1 MRINSLDG
9 LRGIAILFVL
19 LIHHKL
25 FNNGW
30 MGVDLFFVLSGFLIT
45 QILWTERTSTF
56 YWKRFYIKRATRIMP
71 PLVLTILLA
80 WIFTPGASAYAALG
94 YLLTLGGFMELTK
107 YHITPLGPLWS
118 LAVEEHFYLLWPFAV
133 RLLPRKGLFGVLAF
147 LIFGVPVLRL
157 LFSHPVPM
165 AQLSPIYFITP
176 FRIDEMAFG
185 CLLAITAQTESGIRL
200 LTRWSQW
207 LFLGS
212 LAVYLGAWQH
222 FHHVAFFPGAHT
234 RLFDSIGYSLVAL
247 ICCAG
252 VAHVRFHPEGRVSR
266 CLSWRPLVFLGRIS
280 YGVYL
285 YHLLAKTAVMHLSG
299 VTSERAAFFLDFP
312 CVILL
317 AWLSFRFYETPIMR
331 WGKRRS
337 DSYLAAAC
345 SAPSGRGSAAQAPE
359 PSTEAVALTGLQ
371 RLPT

>member
-19 LIHHKL
+19 LIHHNL

-45 QILWTERTSTF
+45 QILWSDRKSPL
-56 YWKRFYIKRATRIMP
+56 YWRMFYIKRATRILP

-80 WIFTPGASAYAALG
+80 WIFTPRASVYAALC
-94 YLLTLGGFMELTK
+94 YLFTLGGFMELTK

-133 RLLPRKGLFGVLAF
+133 RFLPRRGLFAVLAL
-147 LIFGVPVLRL
+147 LILGVPVLRL

-185 CLLAITAQTESGIRL
+185 CLLAVFAQTTSGVEI

-207 LFLGS
+207 LFLAS
-212 LAVYLGAWQH
+212 AAVYLGAWQY

-234 RLFDSIGYSLVAL
+234 RLFDSIGYSLVAV
-247 ICCAG
+247 ICFAG
-252 VAHVRFHPEGRVSR
+252 VAHVRFNPEGRVSR
-266 CLSWRPLVFLGRIS
+266 CLAWRPLVFLGRIS

-285 YHLLAKTAVMHLSG
+285 YHLLVKTAVMHFTG
-299 VTSERAAFFLDFP
+299 VASERAAFLVDFP
-312 CVILL
+312 CVILV
-317 AWLSFRFYETPIMR
+317 AWLSFRFYETPIMH
-331 WGKRRS
+331 WGKARADMLR
-337 DSYLAAAC
+337 AGTAF
-345 SAPSGRGSAAQAPE
+345 PSAARGATSAE
-359 PSTEAVALTGLQ
+359 PLADQIVIGKLETVT
-371 RLPT
+371 